1 MVADASGAEER
12 VRRGAGGGAEGCGG
26 VRRSAEGARS
36 AEGCGVRAWRGSC
49 STRRMPGVR
58 RAEDFVAWQLCMELE
73 DFVVAITANGRVAKD
88 FDFCNQIRRSAG
100 AAAPNIAE
108 GFGRFTPREFARY
121 LRIALSS
128 LAETATHLER
138 GRRRNYFSEE
148 EQERAESLCRRARFM
163 TKRLLQSKLRQIEA
177 ENNRKS
183 RRQARG

>member
-1 MVADASGAEER
+1 M
-12 VRRGAGGGAEGCGG
+12 RRGAGECGEVPESAEGCGG
-26 VRRSAEGARS
+26 CGRVRDLGA
-36 AEGCGVRAWRGSC
+36 GCA
-49 STRRMPGVR
+49 
-58 RAEDFVAWQLCMELE
+58 L
-73 DFVVAITANGRVAKD
+73 RVAKD

-138 GRRRNYFSEE
+138 GRRRKYFSEE

-183 RRQARG
+183 RRQARS

>member
-1 MVADASGAEER
+1 MDPVARRECGR
-12 VRRGAGGGAEGCGG
+12 VREGAGRVRGVRESAEGAEGCGG
-26 VRRSAEGARS
+26 ARS
-36 AEGCGVRAWRGSC
+36 WRGSC

-163 TKRLLQSKLRQIEA
+163 TKRLLQSKLRQIKSETT
-177 ENNRKS
+177 EKNRRRKS
-183 RRQARG
+183 SP

>member
-1 MVADASGAEER
+1 MVADASGGAEE
-12 VRRGAGGGAEGCGG
+12 VREGAGECEGCGRVRG
-26 VRRSAEGARS
+26 VR
-36 AEGCGVRAWRGSC
+36 GCETWRGSC